1 MTLVLL
7 FCAILRSS
15 SSFLLLSVSL
25 ALPLLAPSWR
35 IFFKQLPEV
44 KKIFEQ
50 SLKKSRSMCSLAFR
64 ERNRT
69 LLTHK
74 DQTTTMQTYAF
85 RRELASSKFILSE
98 VSAFSK
104 TVSWHPSAANK
115 ERQGIAGEW
124 FLCNQHLRLWKD
136 SPLPSVFI
144 SPQWFRS
151 PVLRG
156 PRFDCGHKAGGIS
169 VVMLGEVLFHCVLL
183 IAC

>member
-1 MTLVLL
+1 M
-7 FCAILRSS
+7 FY
-15 SSFLLLSVSL
+15 FSV
-25 ALPLLAPSWR
+25 PFFEVPAPSFSFQSALHFLFLPPVGGF
-35 IFFKQLPEV
+35 FFKQLPEV

-115 ERQGIAGEW
+115 ERQGIAGE
-124 FLCNQHLRLWKD
+124 
-136 SPLPSVFI
+136 
-144 SPQWFRS
+144 
-151 PVLRG
+151 
-156 PRFDCGHKAGGIS
+156 
-169 VVMLGEVLFHCVLL
+169 
-183 IAC
+183 